1 METAKSVIWVR
12 SYSIDQNHLWG
23 IFPLK
28 TIREQSESSGASFMW
43 RDRIFLPEFQPAAWL
58 QIVRSLPE
66 FYPLNLELLRFT
78 RPLRVFVP
86 LPYMS
91 RVYSY
96 VAHTQ
101 PI

>member
-1 METAKSVIWVR
+1 
-12 SYSIDQNHLWG
+12 
-23 IFPLK
+23 
-28 TIREQSESSGASFMW
+28 MW